1 MFAGPTTQERLT
13 RPPTWILVLALGAL
27 GLWIFWGAPAGVR
40 WRTGDWGPHH
50 FLTREL
56 EQSLRDGLG
65 IPHWVLG
72 ASTGHSPFEMYPVL
86 TYLVG
91 AGLAAL
97 AGARGDVPT
106 VLFSLALGCHVW
118 LCVSVM
124 RLALRFS
131 HWTVAFAVG
140 ALSLVDLGG
149 FESGVE
155 SVLGVGLMHAA
166 LAQCLTLTAFIA
178 GVDFLTRPR
187 LRLAV
192 VIWVSMALGAA
203 CHPSTVLFVGTWIVA
218 LLAAMP
224 FAPQIRTRRV
234 MLLALHVAIGTAASA
249 WVWWPFMQRVFEY
262 GLPFAFRLPSL
273 GGIVEEVLFALR
285 APATSF
291 ALVLGLGIV
300 GVLFGLAAR
309 RPAPLVTAATIVA
322 LLLADS
328 DAPYLLS
335 GVAETRAF
343 TRLQPFRFLALAR
356 PLLFAQAAYALDL
369 ALAGFRA
376 RVRPFP
382 TTSRPWRVAVGGVLL
397 LVVLR
402 GAVPYAMNRVAE
414 VRGRTQSEVPD
425 PAGFRALVD
434 WAGTQVGD
442 RLPGRFAR
450 LMYQGDS
457 DSNWIHHV
465 AAETGLPVFF
475 LDESSPVGVG
485 RERIEDSSADSLR
498 RFDVRW
504 IASKGE
510 PPTLGDPA
518 TERRFGRYY
527 VREWPEWDG
536 KFARVERGAGEVI
549 VTDLRNQKIEVELRN
564 TDRPALVAL
573 GTGYYPRWRAH
584 LDGGREVPIYAEPS
598 VAEGWSRV
606 PAAWIPPGRATFTPD
621 GPIPS
626 DGGGRVAAVAAVL
639 LALSIAVASRA
650 RVARRRV
657 LRAAVA
663 ARRAIRSRRR
673 SITVAAAILI
683 VSGLALAATGAARA
697 PVNVVSLTSGWSGA
711 AVVESRT
718 AADGSWS
725 ECPYSRVAGV
735 FNCRERGQVGA
746 STATIPSELGSGNA
760 YLAPAVMAWPG
771 LPDTTFRIR
780 LARRLAGSYV
790 AGTVGKGVAAELR
803 VAGRDPI
810 ALTRNR
816 VHLEFESAGAP
827 VPMEITLSRPGGGA
841 IGFVMLNED
850 ALGIDRRTIGPAAPA
865 VPPAF

>member
-1 MFAGPTTQERLT
+1 
-13 RPPTWILVLALGAL
+13 
-27 GLWIFWGAPAGVR
+27 
-40 WRTGDWGPHH
+40 
-50 FLTREL
+50 
-56 EQSLRDGLG
+56 
-65 IPHWVLG
+65 
-72 ASTGHSPFEMYPVL
+72 
-86 TYLVG
+86 
-91 AGLAAL
+91 
-97 AGARGDVPT
+97 
-106 VLFSLALGCHVW
+106 
-118 LCVSVM
+118 
-124 RLALRFS
+124 
-131 HWTVAFAVG
+131 
-140 ALSLVDLGG
+140 
-149 FESGVE
+149 
-155 SVLGVGLMHAA
+155 
-166 LAQCLTLTAFIA
+166 
-178 GVDFLTRPR
+178 
-187 LRLAV
+187 
-192 VIWVSMALGAA
+192 MALGAA

-639 LALSIAVASRA
+639 LALSIAVASSCPRRATARPAGGRRGASRDSVPPAIDHGRGRDPDRIGARARRHRGGARARECGLADQRMERRRGGGVTYGGRRVVVRMPVLQGCRRLQLPRARPGGRVDRDDTQRA
-650 RVARRRV
+650 RVGQR
-657 LRAAVA
+657 LSRAGGD
-663 ARRAIRSRRR
+663 
-673 SITVAAAILI
+673 
-683 VSGLALAATGAARA
+683 GLAR
-697 PVNVVSLTSGWSGA
+697 P
-711 AVVESRT
+711 
-718 AADGSWS
+718 
-725 ECPYSRVAGV
+725 AGHDV
-735 FNCRERGQVGA
+735 PHPAGPTPGGQLRRGDRGQGR
-746 STATIPSELGSGNA
+746 GG
-760 YLAPAVMAWPG
+760 
-771 LPDTTFRIR
+771 
-780 LARRLAGSYV
+780 
-790 AGTVGKGVAAELR
+790 R
-803 VAGRDPI
+803 VTRGR
-810 ALTRNR
+810 
-816 VHLEFESAGAP
+816 S
-827 VPMEITLSRPGGGA
+827 
-841 IGFVMLNED
+841 
-850 ALGIDRRTIGPAAPA
+850 
-865 VPPAF
+865 

>member
-1 MFAGPTTQERLT
+1 MFAGPTIHERVT
-13 RPPTWILVLALGAL
+13 RPPTWILVLALCAL
-27 GLWIFWGAPAGVR
+27 GLWIFWAAPAGVR

-65 IPHWVLG
+65 IPHWVLS

-91 AGLAAL
+91 AGLSAL

-106 VLFSLALGCHVW
+106 VLFSLAVGCHVW
-118 LCVSVM
+118 LCVNVM

-187 LRLAV
+187 LRLVAI
-192 VIWVSMALGAA
+192 IWFSMALGAA
-203 CHPSTVLFVGTWIVA
+203 CHPSTVLFVGTWMVA

-224 FAPQIRTRRV
+224 FAPRIRTRRV
-234 MLLALHVAIGTAASA
+234 MLLVLHVAIGTAASA
-249 WVWWPFMQRVFEY
+249 WMWWPFMQRVFEY

-291 ALVLGLGIV
+291 ALILGLGIV

-309 RPAPLVTAATIVA
+309 CPAPLLTAATIVA
-322 LLLADS
+322 LLLACS
-328 DAPYLLS
+328 DAAYLLF

-369 ALAGFRA
+369 AMAGFRA
-376 RVRPFP
+376 RALPYP
-382 TTSRPWRVAVGGVLL
+382 PASRAWKGAVGGVML
-397 LVVLR
+397 LVLLR
-402 GAVPYAMNRVAE
+402 GAVPYAMNRVGE
-414 VRGRTQSEVPD
+414 VRGRIQSEVPD
-425 PAGFRALVD
+425 AAGFRALVD
-434 WAGTQVGD
+434 WAGIQAKD

-457 DSNWIHHV
+457 DSNWIYHL

-475 LDESSPVGVG
+475 LDDSSPVAVG
-485 RERIEDSSADSLR
+485 RERIEDSSPESLG

-527 VREWPEWDG
+527 VREWPGWDG
-536 KFARVERGAGEVI
+536 KFARVERGGGDVV
-549 VTDLRNQKIEVELRN
+549 VTDLRNQRIEVELGN
-564 TDRPALVAL
+564 TDKPALVAL

-584 LDGGREVPIYAEPS
+584 LDGGREVPVYAEPS
-598 VAEGWSRV
+598 VAGGRSRV

-626 DGGGRVAAVAAVL
+626 DGGGRVAAVAAAL

-650 RVARRRV
+650 RVARQRS

-673 SITVAAAILI
+673 SIMAAAAILI
-683 VSGLALAATGAARA
+683 ASALALAAARAALA
-697 PVNVVSLTSGWSGA
+697 PVNAVSLGNGWRGA

-718 AADGSWS
+718 AAEGPWS
-725 ECPYSRVAGV
+725 ECPYSWVAGV
-735 FNCRERGQVGA
+735 FNCSERGRVGA

-771 LPDTTFRIR
+771 LPDATFRIR
-780 LARRLAGSYV
+780 LARRLQGNYV

-803 VAGRDPI
+803 VAGRDSV

-816 VHLEFESAGAP
+816 VHLAFDSAGAP
-827 VPMEITLSRPGGGA
+827 VPMEITLSRPGRGA
-841 IGFVMLNED
+841 IGFVMLNQD
-850 ALGIDRRTIGPAAPA
+850 ALGIDRSAIGPTAPE
-865 VPPAF
+865 VPPVF